1 MRHLAS
7 LACCLLPLALL
18 GCQRTPP
25 SAHPAAQGDYTRS
38 EWLVPSAP
46 GAIAPGLAATHDGR
60 LLLSWISTV
69 PGRRDALQF
78 AAWGDQGHWESGART
93 IVVGDALLAEAAN
106 RPHMAA
112 TADGALWV
120 QWLQK
125 DLAQP
130 RATDLMLARSVDGGF
145 NWSPP
150 ARINTRTDDAERGF
164 VSLWPAG
171 RDSLGAAWL
180 DGSTDTASSTSS
192 PTATT
197 HADHA
202 RTPKPG
208 VHAMDHGA
216 SDATSTDAGS
226 SKSTALHAA
235 LFDRLLQRHG
245 DAVVD
250 TVACDCCQTA
260 AAAVGPGALLVFRD
274 RDAKETRDI
283 AVARFDGTRWTPATP
298 VHADHWTMPA
308 CPVNGPSL
316 AVRDNTAFVAWYTA
330 ANQQPTVSLAR
341 SRDGGQ
347 TFDSPVV
354 VDHGDTVQGRVAVA
368 FDGQQAW
375 IAWLRTEA
383 GGQALWLARYT
394 PDLARELQRMKIA
407 TLHGQGIAS
416 GYPQLALH
424 RDAAYLVW
432 TDVAA
437 GTPHLRGAI
446 VSR

>member
-25 SAHPAAQGDYTRS
+25 SPQSAPHGDYARS
-38 EWLVPSAP
+38 EWLVPSSP
-46 GAIAPGLAATHDGR
+46 GAIAPGLATTHDGR

-130 RATDLMLARSVDGGF
+130 GATDLMLARSVDGGF

-150 ARINTRTDDAERGF
+150 ARINSRTDDAERGF

-180 DGSTDTASSTSS
+180 DGSADTAAPTS
-192 PTATT
+192 PPANGT
-197 HADHA
+197 HASHA
-202 RTPKPG
+202 KAAAG
-208 VHAMDHGA
+208 AHAMAHDA
-216 SDATSTDAGS
+216 SDAASPDAAS
-226 SKSTALHAA
+226 NQRTALHAA
-235 LFDRLLQRHG
+235 LFDRLLQRHD

-250 TVACDCCQTA
+250 TLACDCCQTA
-260 AAAVGPGALLVFRD
+260 AAAIAPGALLVFRD

-283 AVARFDGTRWTPATP
+283 AVARFDGAGWTPARP

-316 AVRDNTAFVAWYTA
+316 AVQGNTAFVAWYTA
-330 ANQQPTVSLAR
+330 ADRQPTVSLAR

-347 TFDSPVV
+347 QFDPPVV
-354 VDHGDTVQGRVAVA
+354 VDHGDAVQGRVAVA
-368 FDGQQAW
+368 FDGRQVW
-375 IAWLRTEA
+375 VAWLRAEA

-394 PDLARELQRMKIA
+394 PDLTRELQRMKIA

-416 GYPQLALH
+416 GYPQLAVH

-437 GTPHLRGAI
+437 GTPQLRGAI